1 MNTPWQGH
9 LAQYRSLARYN
20 HWMNAKV
27 YDTCAELT
35 DDERRRDA
43 GAFFGSIHAT
53 LNHILW
59 GDRAWLNRL
68 SKNTYDLPLP
78 IGTQVHAD
86 FADLHADRQ
95 AMDRDIIAWADG
107 FTPEF
112 LAAPYVWKASVD
124 NMERTHPT
132 WLLVSHVFNHQTHHR
147 GQIATLLTQAGH
159 NVGITDLPFLPG
171 AGDF

>member
-1 MNTPWQGH
+1 MDAPWQGH

-20 HWMNAKV
+20 QWMNGTV
-27 YDTCAELT
+27 YDTSSKLSDA
-35 DDERRRDA
+35 ERRRDA

-59 GDRAWLNRL
+59 ADRAWLNRL
-68 SKNTYDLPLP
+68 SKRTYDLPRP
-78 IGTQVHAD
+78 IGTEIHAD
-86 FADLHADRQ
+86 FAALQADRQ
-95 AMDRDIIAWADG
+95 AMDRDIVAWADG
-107 FTPEF
+107 FTAEF
-112 LAAPYVWKASVD
+112 LAASHVWKASFD

-147 GQIATLLTQAGH
+147 GQVATLLSQAGQD
-159 NVGITDLPFLPG
+159 VGVTDLPFLPG